1 MANYPLKVKPSEFR
15 EWLSEFSKLVEKKQY
30 HKLAYDKWRL
40 LYLWSKD
47 DKEWDEIEINVFHDP
62 DTFYI
67 LPRHS
72 KKLSPNGV
80 EVIINEE
87 KSFGQYLMD
96 AVDNF
101 QIQNTLYLSASAM
114 SDAANSVSTAI
125 KSFGDSLTPL
135 SDCYYLDNLNTVT
148 NIDTYTSRTCELNVG
163 GLTIKED
170 GESISLEDYLNK
182 IIEKNS
188 NNNNKENEKS
198 MFKFDFGPV
207 ASNVHMSLYGM
218 AIKNPSG
225 TYVAY
230 DTKTGN
236 IMDVDILNFEGADKF
251 MYKVPV
257 ALNAVASGDVVVH
270 QGKPM
275 FVQAVFA
282 DGRLKV
288 LDVYNAE
295 EKTIVPPRSPF
306 GFDYITKIISLF
318 DFSNADTNNPF
329 GNMLPFLLMSDSK
342 TAGDRDM
349 LLMYMLMSGNKNFA
363 ANPMMLYALMS
374 KDGKTNDMLPFLL
387 MGGFAQPTHNCTC
400 GENCSCKENK

>member
-1 MANYPLKVKPSEFR
+1 MANYPLRVKLSEFR

-30 HKLAYDKWRL
+30 RKLAYDKWRP
-40 LYLWSKD
+40 LYLWSKN

-62 DTFYI
+62 DIFYI

-72 KKLSPNGV
+72 DKLSPNGV

-96 AVDNF
+96 VADNS
-101 QIQNTLYLSASAM
+101 QIQNALSVSASVM
-114 SDAANSVSTAI
+114 SDAISSASTAI
-125 KSFGDSLTPL
+125 KSLGDSLTSL
-135 SDCYYLDNLNTVT
+135 TYRSDYLGMSNISTG
-148 NIDTYTSRTCELNVG
+148 IDTYTSRTYELDID

-170 GESISLEDYLNK
+170 GESMSLEDYLNK

-188 NNNNKENEKS
+188 NNNNKENEKN

-218 AIKNPSG
+218 AIKNPTG

-275 FVQAVFA
+275 FVQAVFT

-329 GNMLPFLLMSDSK
+329 GNMLPFLMLSDSK
-342 TAGDRDM
+342 GTDKDN
-349 LLMYMLMSGNKNFA
+349 LLPLMLMANGGKMDTSNSMLMWALMGNRTND
-363 ANPMMLYALMS
+363 PMMLALMMGS
-374 KDGKTNDMLPFLL
+374 FNAPAHTCACGGDCKGK
-387 MGGFAQPTHNCTC
+387 
-400 GENCSCKENK
+400 

>member
-1 MANYPLKVKPSEFR
+1 MAHYPLTVKTSEFR
-15 EWLSEFSKLVEKKQY
+15 EWLSKFSKLVEKKQY
-30 HKLAYDKWRL
+30 HKLAYDKWRPM
-40 LYLWSKD
+40 YLWSKD
-47 DKEWDEIEINVFHDP
+47 DEEWEEIEINVFHDP
-62 DTFYI
+62 DIFYI

-72 KKLSPNGV
+72 EKLSPNGV
-80 EVIINEE
+80 EVIINED

-96 AVDNF
+96 AADNF
-101 QIQNTLYLSASAM
+101 QMQNTLCLSASTM
-114 SDAANSVSTAI
+114 SDAISSVSTAI
-125 KSFGDSLTPL
+125 KSLSDSLTTQIYRPY
-135 SDCYYLDNLNTVT
+135 SLDDLKISTD
-148 NIDTYTSRTCELNVG
+148 IDTDTSRCYELNVD
-163 GLTIKED
+163 GLTIKEN
-170 GESISLEDYLNK
+170 GESMTLEDYFNK

-188 NNNNKENEKS
+188 NNNKENEKS

-207 ASNVHMSLYGM
+207 ASHVHMSLYGM
-218 AIKNPSG
+218 AIKNPTG

-329 GNMLPFLLMSDSK
+329 GNMLPFLMLSDSRGADK
-342 TAGDRDM
+342 DN
-349 LLMYMLMSGNKNFA
+349 LLPLMLMANGGKMDTSNPMLMWALMGNRTND
-363 ANPMMLYALMS
+363 PMMLALM
-374 KDGKTNDMLPFLL
+374 
-387 MGGFAQPTHNCTC
+387 MGSFNPPTHTCACGGNCT
-400 GENCSCKENK
+400 SK

>member
-30 HKLAYDKWRL
+30 HKLAYNKWRPM
-40 LYLWSKD
+40 YLWSKD
-47 DKEWDEIEINVFHDP
+47 DEEWEEIEINCFECP
-62 DTFYI
+62 DMFYI
-67 LPRHS
+67 VPRHS
-72 KKLSPNGV
+72 EKLSPNGV
-80 EVIINEE
+80 EVVYGGDET
-87 KSFGQYLMD
+87 SFGD
-96 AVDNF
+96 
-101 QIQNTLYLSASAM
+101 YLSVALYNRQAICAFDLSMSAM
-114 SDAANSVSTAI
+114 SDAVNSASTAI
-125 KSFGDSLTPL
+125 KSFNDSLTPL

-148 NIDTYTSRTCELNVG
+148 NIGTYTSRTCELNVD
-163 GLTIKED
+163 GLTIKE
-170 GESISLEDYLNK
+170 GSESISLEDYLNK

-275 FVQAVFA
+275 FVQAVFT

-342 TAGDRDM
+342 NNDKDN
-349 LLMYMLMSGNKNFA
+349 LLPLMLMANGGKMDVSNPMLMWALMGNRTND
-363 ANPMMLYALMS
+363 PMMLALM
-374 KDGKTNDMLPFLL
+374 
-387 MGGFAQPTHNCTC
+387 MGSFNAPAHTCTC
-400 GENCSCKENK
+400 GGNCKDK